1 MYGSWCVSVCVGE
14 NENFSML
21 FFCIF
26 SEVLWTQKRGQR
38 ANVGPTNGDRRGRLS
53 HEPVSAGL
61 LMDLPATVQ
70 VFFSVGPRHEI
81 ALFRSDTPVDQI
93 KGIQKFPP

>member
-1 MYGSWCVSVCVGE
+1 MCKKIDSVVYCFF
-14 NENFSML
+14 FS
-21 FFCIF
+21 
-26 SEVLWTQKRGQR
+26 SEVLWTQRQGRTPDAPK
-38 ANVGPTNGDRRGRLS
+38 APTNGGGQRVGRLS

-70 VFFSVGPRHEI
+70 VFFSVGTRHEI

-93 KGIQKFPP
+93 KGTSSNFSLKQ